1 MTLNTS
7 CWWRAR
13 PLQVQVAACRLGSAR
28 PGFQKEG
35 SCLWVWLFKTLP
47 SSKNIFTFRKRCQS
61 IELVVFD
68 PLELRDLF
76 HVQSPL
82 VAEAEGFSLIQS
94 DVDLLQKI
102 TNGNFYYRKS
112 QMITLPLGS
121 CLTIPITTLQLVNV
135 KGISTSG
142 ATIWYLDIT
151 APLLL
156 YLRFVQLFSL
166 SLFYSMWY
174 ET

>member
-1 MTLNTS
+1 M
-7 CWWRAR
+7 
-13 PLQVQVAACRLGSAR
+13 
-28 PGFQKEG
+28 
-35 SCLWVWLFKTLP
+35 
-47 SSKNIFTFRKRCQS
+47 
-61 IELVVFD
+61 FD

-142 ATIWYLDIT
+142 ATI
-151 APLLL
+151 
-156 YLRFVQLFSL
+156 
-166 SLFYSMWY
+166 
-174 ET
+174 